1 MVLLVAHQRGPQVL
15 CWSSG
20 RLVVW
25 REQRSKVSCYI
36 GTPDYCRLA
45 VGAFD
50 RLVVAHQGADVCFGG
65 QLADQLVGPAAHLE
79 LAVIEITVVKGCPQG
94 SQPHSWSRS

>member
-20 RLVVW
+20 RLVVG
-25 REQRSKVSCYI
+25 REQRSKVSSCI
-36 GTPDYCRLA
+36 GTPDNCRQT

-50 RLVVAHQGADVCFGG
+50 RLVVVHQGAEVCFSG
-65 QLADQLVGPAAHLE
+65 QIANPFVGHAAHLE
-79 LAVIEITVVKGCPQG
+79 LGVIEFTVVKGCPQG
-94 SQPHSWSRS
+94 SQPHSWSKS